1 MRSEWVLTP
10 RVCEAQAMP
19 EKHSSV
25 ARKPQMQYRKLGRSG
40 LDVSV
45 VGLGCNNFGGRA
57 DLEASRAT
65 VHKALEL
72 GITLLDTADVYSD
85 RGGSE
90 TALGKIL
97 GPKRKDI
104 VLASKFGMA
113 MDDAG
118 RLKGGSRRY
127 IMSAVEA
134 SLKRLQTDWLD
145 LYQIHRPDPSTPM
158 DETLRALDDLVRHGK
173 VRYIGCSNLPAWQVV
188 DALWRSRAGG
198 FEAFVSAQDEYS
210 LLRRGAEDELIP
222 ALSANGVGL
231 LPYYP
236 LASGLL
242 TGKYKR
248 GEDPPEDS
256 RWASYNAN
264 PAQRR
269 RWNDRIF
276 DALDGLEPI
285 VEAKGVSMSQF
296 ALAWAAATP
305 GVTSPIIGPRT
316 MEQLEDNLKA
326 FDVTITPDDKRAVD
340 AVVPPGTHV
349 SPYYEAEFGPHPFRM

>member
-1 MRSEWVLTP
+1 
-10 RVCEAQAMP
+10 
-19 EKHSSV
+19 
-25 ARKPQMQYRKLGRSG
+25 MQYRKLGRSG

-65 VHKALEL
+65 VHKALDL
-72 GITLLDTADVYSD
+72 GITLLDTADMYSD

-90 TALGKIL
+90 IALGKIL

-118 RLKGGSRRY
+118 RLKGASRRY

-134 SLKRLQTDWLD
+134 SLERLQTDWLD

-158 DETLRALDDLVRHGK
+158 DETLRALDDLVRQGK

-188 DALWRSRAGG
+188 DALWRSRSGHL
-198 FEAFVSAQDEYS
+198 EAFVSAQDEYS

-242 TGKYKR
+242 TGKYKA
-248 GEDPPEDS
+248 GAMPEGARLTKFKS
-256 RWASYNAN
+256 MA
-264 PAQRR
+264 
-269 RWNDRIF
+269 DRIVSNRNWTIIERLSAF
-276 DALDGLEPI
+276 CEERGHSMLQLAMSWLASRPAVSSVIAGATRTEQ
-285 VEAKGVSMSQF
+285 VEQNV
-296 ALAWAAATP
+296 AAV
-305 GVTSPIIGPRT
+305 GWK
-316 MEQLEDNLKA
+316 L
-326 FDVTITPDDKRAVD
+326 TPDVLAEVD
-340 AVVPPGTHV
+340 RLTA
-349 SPYYEAEFGPHPFRM
+349 